1 MENNVADDAD
11 KMADEI
17 KRLRSDRARSIS
29 RGKILIRTRDALIS
43 IKDGIED
50 EVDRSYFGSMN
61 DADLFREVV
70 RELDDFKWD
79 RIMAE
84 KPEPDVIEECRKAN
98 MRAHIAEARLEKI
111 IAECRNETSGA
122 EEDRGRDTLL
132 AHIID
137 IAEGNAQ

>member
-1 MENNVADDAD
+1 MENNVAEDI
-11 KMADEI
+11 ELEL

-29 RGKILIRTRDALIS
+29 RGKILIRVRDALIS

-50 EVDRSYFGSMN
+50 EVDRTYFGSMN
-61 DADLFREVV
+61 DADAFRAVV
-70 RELDDFKWD
+70 HELDDFKWD
-79 RIMAE
+79 RILAE

-98 MRAHIAEARLEKI
+98 MRAHVAEARLEKI

-122 EEDRGRDTLL
+122 EEDRTRDTLL
-132 AHIID
+132 AHIIG